1 MSWKGALASIAIIFI
16 AAVAVMGYQAL
27 TATKTF
33 DGKWMTFEYANYLN
47 VTEYD
52 PPGEEGVEYVILR
65 DFEGDAI
72 LVIATDSPPE
82 FAELVLANLSAEYG
96 TELQGPSREDVD
108 GVTCRFYYDDTLDK
122 CAYIFEKQ
130 GMTFVVFSHVTL
142 SDESENII
150 KSIKPK

>member
-1 MSWKGALASIAIIFI
+1 MSWKGALAIIAIIFI

-72 LVIATDSPPE
+72 
-82 FAELVLANLSAEYG
+82 
-96 TELQGPSREDVD
+96 
-108 GVTCRFYYDDTLDK
+108 
-122 CAYIFEKQ
+122 
-130 GMTFVVFSHVTL
+130 
-142 SDESENII
+142 
-150 KSIKPK
+150 